1 MFYCVFVPTHVIHQ
15 QTVYNMVIFS
25 PKLEQLEQMF
35 VEDSYR
41 EQNQV

>member
-1 MFYCVFVPTHVIHQ
+1 MFLYLHMLFINKLFTTWSFFP
-15 QTVYNMVIFS
+15 